1 MSAFDV
7 AVLGIGSRTVLKL
20 GVGGVAAAG
29 AEEEERVLFLVFG
42 THLTHSTPCV
52 RLACQAEMYE
62 RQSADALSLLSTKAF
77 SYGE

>member
-1 MSAFDV
+1 M
-7 AVLGIGSRTVLKL
+7 AVLGIGSRTVPKL
-20 GVGGVAAAG
+20 EGVAAAG

>member
-20 GVGGVAAAG
+20 EVGGVAAAG

-42 THLTHSTPCV
+42 TPHTFYTMC
-52 RLACQAEMYE
+52 ETG
-62 RQSADALSLLSTKAF
+62 LSS
-77 SYGE
+77 